1 MPLTHVINKSLK
13 EVVFPSELKLAKV
26 VPIFK
31 AGTTNK
37 ITNYRPI
44 SVLSFFSKV
53 FEKIIYHKLI
63 DFLDHN
69 DILYCYQFGFRQ
81 RHSTQQAIITLVN
94 KITSCLDCGDL
105 VIGIFLD
112 LKKAFDTV
120 DHKILLKKLYA
131 YGIRG
136 VALKLLESYLSGR
149 SQYVVYDYQKSATLS
164 ITCGVPQ
171 GSVLGPLLF
180 IIYMNDICNV
190 SQLLFTVLYA
200 DDTCVLVNGK
210 SLNLIIE
217 TVNSELQLLSTW
229 LKSNKLS
236 LNTTKS
242 YYAVFHRARMKLPN
256 NYIKLKIDNTN
267 IKEVQSI
274 KYHGVI
280 LDNKLS
286 WIQHIS
292 YVKSK
297 ISKGIGIMYKARNYV
312 NKNALLGLYHSYIYP
327 YLIYCIESWG
337 TASNCHIDPLYILQ
351 KRILR
356 ILTFSN
362 YDVPSELLFRYTNIL
377 PLCKLVHYRIGIMMY
392 KYANY
397 LLPPVINSL
406 YTANSDI
413 HEHNTRQKHLL
424 HTNKGSTNQF
434 NKCFS
439 NISARVWNALQ
450 KAIDVNVSASKFK
463 HISKTYL
470 LEFSLDVF
478 YSK

>member
-1 MPLTHVINKSLK
+1 MTSAIRNTEIIYYSNELETHKNDISKSWKILKTIIGKKRNNCKQKLSFLIDESTITDSQVIANEFNNFFVSIGRKLSEGIVSTNDSIFIEVSVTEVRTTILSLNNSTPGWDEFPTFVAKKSIDNYIMPLTHVINKSLK
-13 EVVFPSELKLAKV
+13 EGVIPSELKLAKV

-31 AGTTNK
+31 AGATNK
-37 ITNYRPI
+37 ITNYGPI

-63 DFLDHN
+63 EFLDHN
-69 DILYCYQFGFRQ
+69 GILYCYQFGFRQ
-81 RHSTQQAIITLVN
+81 GHSTQQAIITLVN

-149 SQYVVYDYQKSATLS
+149 SQYVVYDYQQSATLS

-200 DDTCVLVNGK
+200 DDTCVLVNRK

-217 TVNSELQLLSTW
+217 TVNSELQILSTW

-242 YYAVFHRARMKLPN
+242 YYAGFHRARMKLPN
-256 NYIKLKIDNTN
+256 NSIKLKIDNTN

-274 KYHGVI
+274 K
-280 LDNKLS
+280 
-286 WIQHIS
+286 
-292 YVKSK
+292 
-297 ISKGIGIMYKARNYV
+297 
-312 NKNALLGLYHSYIYP
+312 
-327 YLIYCIESWG
+327 
-337 TASNCHIDPLYILQ
+337 
-351 KRILR
+351 
-356 ILTFSN
+356 
-362 YDVPSELLFRYTNIL
+362 
-377 PLCKLVHYRIGIMMY
+377 
-392 KYANY
+392 
-397 LLPPVINSL
+397 
-406 YTANSDI
+406 
-413 HEHNTRQKHLL
+413 
-424 HTNKGSTNQF
+424 
-434 NKCFS
+434 
-439 NISARVWNALQ
+439 
-450 KAIDVNVSASKFK
+450 
-463 HISKTYL
+463 
-470 LEFSLDVF
+470 
-478 YSK
+478 

>member
-1 MPLTHVINKSLK
+1 MGYFS
-13 EVVFPSELKLAKV
+13 
-26 VPIFK
+26 IF
-31 AGTTNK
+31 
-37 ITNYRPI
+37 
-44 SVLSFFSKV
+44 
-53 FEKIIYHKLI
+53 
-63 DFLDHN
+63 
-69 DILYCYQFGFRQ
+69 
-81 RHSTQQAIITLVN
+81 
-94 KITSCLDCGDL
+94 
-105 VIGIFLD
+105 
-112 LKKAFDTV
+112 KKAFDTV

-136 VALKLLESYLSGR
+136 VALKLLESHLSGR
-149 SQYVVYDYQKSATLS
+149 SQYVVYDYQQSATLS

-171 GSVLGPLLF
+171 GSVIGPLLF

-200 DDTCVLVNGK
+200 VDTSVLVNGK

-242 YYAVFHRARMKLPN
+242 YYAVFHRAIIKLPN
-256 NYIKLKIDNTN
+256 SSIKIKIDEAN
-267 IKEVQSI
+267 IIEVQCI
-274 KYHGVI
+274 KYIGVI

-286 WIQHIS
+286 LIQHIS

-297 ISKGIGIMYKARNYV
+297 ISKGIGIMYKARNYI
-312 NKNALLGLYHSYIYP
+312 NKKALLGLYHSYIYP

-337 TASNCHIDPLYILQ
+337 NVSNCHIDPLSMLQ

-377 PLCKLVHYRIGIMMY
+377 PLCKLVHYRIGIVMY
-392 KYANY
+392 KYANG
-397 LLPPVINSL
+397 LLPSVINII
-406 YTANSDI
+406 YTVNSDI
-413 HEHNTRQKHLL
+413 HEHNTRQKFLL

-434 NKCFS
+434 NKSFS
-439 NISARVWNALQ
+439 NISARVRNALQ
-450 KAIDVNVSASKFK
+450 KAKDVNISASKFK
-463 HISKTYL
+463 HMSKTYL
-470 LEFSLDVF
+470 LEYSLDVF

>member
-1 MPLTHVINKSLK
+1 MH
-13 EVVFPSELKLAKV
+13 F
-26 VPIFK
+26 
-31 AGTTNK
+31 
-37 ITNYRPI
+37 
-44 SVLSFFSKV
+44 
-53 FEKIIYHKLI
+53 
-63 DFLDHN
+63 
-69 DILYCYQFGFRQ
+69 
-81 RHSTQQAIITLVN
+81 
-94 KITSCLDCGDL
+94 
-105 VIGIFLD
+105 
-112 LKKAFDTV
+112 
-120 DHKILLKKLYA
+120 
-131 YGIRG
+131 
-136 VALKLLESYLSGR
+136 
-149 SQYVVYDYQKSATLS
+149 VYDYQQSATLS

-180 IIYMNDICNV
+180 IIYMNVICNV

-256 NYIKLKIDNTN
+256 NSIKLKIENTN

-274 KYHGVI
+274 KYIGVI

-362 YDVPSELLFRYTNIL
+362 YDVPSKLLFRYTNIL
-377 PLCKLVHYRIGIMMY
+377 PLCKLVHYRIGIRMY

-397 LLPPVINSL
+397 LLPPVINSI
-406 YTANSDI
+406 YTVNSDI
-413 HEHNTRQKHLL
+413 HEYNTRQKHIL

-463 HISKTYL
+463 QILCVCWMHQNHLILFNKLKLRNMCPTILKCLMCTNQRQSVMVNWNGECSSTFSVGNDVKQGGVLSPVLFTVYIDGLIDQLRKKGLGCHFNDHFVGCFIYTDDITL
-470 LEFSLDVF
+470 LAPSRDALNDMLDVCGCQ
-478 YSK
+478 YT

>member
-1 MPLTHVINKSLK
+1 M
-13 EVVFPSELKLAKV
+13 
-26 VPIFK
+26 
-31 AGTTNK
+31 
-37 ITNYRPI
+37 
-44 SVLSFFSKV
+44 
-53 FEKIIYHKLI
+53 
-63 DFLDHN
+63 
-69 DILYCYQFGFRQ
+69 
-81 RHSTQQAIITLVN
+81 
-94 KITSCLDCGDL
+94 
-105 VIGIFLD
+105 
-112 LKKAFDTV
+112 
-120 DHKILLKKLYA
+120 
-131 YGIRG
+131 
-136 VALKLLESYLSGR
+136 
-149 SQYVVYDYQKSATLS
+149 
-164 ITCGVPQ
+164 
-171 GSVLGPLLF
+171 
-180 IIYMNDICNV
+180 
-190 SQLLFTVLYA
+190 YA

-242 YYAVFHRARMKLPN
+242 YYAVFHRARMKLHN
-256 NYIKLKIDNTN
+256 DSIKLKIDNTN
-267 IKEVQSI
+267 IKEVQCI
-274 KYHGVI
+274 KYLGVI

-406 YTANSDI
+406 YTVNSDI
-413 HEHNTRQKHLL
+413 HEHNTRQ
-424 HTNKGSTNQF
+424 
-434 NKCFS
+434 
-439 NISARVWNALQ
+439 NISYILIKVPPTNL
-450 KAIDVNVSASKFK
+450 INVSLILVQECGMHYKK
-463 HISKTYL
+463 Q
-470 LEFSLDVF
+470 
-478 YSK
+478 